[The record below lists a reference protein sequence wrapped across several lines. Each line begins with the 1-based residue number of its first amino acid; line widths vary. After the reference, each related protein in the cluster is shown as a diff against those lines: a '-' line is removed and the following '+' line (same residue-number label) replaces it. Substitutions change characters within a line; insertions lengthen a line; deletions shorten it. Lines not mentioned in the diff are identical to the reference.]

1 MLKGVHVTLMIGPG
15 VPEPAPESVLDALVS
30 LEVTNASGNDA
41 SGFELSFTLAN
52 NSAMQTLF
60 LLAGGVS
67 IPFVRVVIAITV
79 NGSMSVI
86 MDGVMTDHE
95 FSPGGADGQSTM
107 RVKGVD
113 LTGIMDIID
122 FSGIPYPAMPREARV
137 ALVVAKYAVLGL
149 VPLVIPSILLD
160 VPLPIE
166 TIPQQQGNDLAYVR
180 QLANEVGYI
189 FCIEPT
195 STPGASI
202 AYWGP
207 EIRVGTPQ
215 PALTI
220 NMDQESNV
228 ETLSFRFDKNARVMP
243 IVWVQ
248 EPITKLSI
256 PIPIPDITPLS
267 PPLGAIPP
275 IPPKVQELVGNA
287 KYNPLQAMVIALTK
301 AAQSADCVFCDGS
314 LDVIRYGQV
323 LHATAEVR
331 IVDALARRG
340 HQHQFDHVAQM
351 RCRRRSSRCGRSS
364 RSDKGRRCC
373 RASSSHP
380 RRTRLRGRDDKRR
393 AKER

>member
-15 VPEPAPESVLDALVS
+15 LPAPVPESVLDALVS

-52 NSAMQTLF
+52 NSPMQLLF

-67 IPFVRVVIAITV
+67 IPFVRVVIAVTV

-95 FSPGGADGQSTM
+95 FSPGGADGQSTL

-113 LTGIMDIID
+113 LTGLMDIID

-149 VPLVIPSILLD
+149 VPLVIPSILID
-160 VPLPIE
+160 VPLPTQ
-166 TIPQQQGNDLAYVR
+166 TIPRQQGNDLDYVR
-180 QLANEVGYI
+180 QLAKEVGYI

-195 STPGASI
+195 STPGASM

-228 ETLSFRFDKNARVMP
+228 DSLNFRFDKNAKVMP

-256 PIPIPDITPLS
+256 PIPVPDITPLN

-287 KYNPLQAMVIALTK
+287 KYNPLQATVIALTR
-301 AAQSADCVFCDGS
+301 AAQSADCVFGDGT

-323 LHATAEVR
+323 LQARRLVGVR
-331 IVDALARRG
+331 GAGPAFDGLHYVKRVTHKIKRGEYKQSFSLARNG
-340 HQHQFDHVAQM
+340 LVSTLNTVPA
-351 RCRRRSSRCGRSS
+351 
-364 RSDKGRRCC
+364 
-373 RASSSHP
+373 
-380 RRTRLRGRDDKRR
+380 
-393 AKER
+393 

>member
-95 FSPGGADGQSTM
+95 FSPGGAVGQSTM

-166 TIPQQQGNDLAYVR
+166 TIPRQQGNDLAYVR

-256 PIPIPDITPLS
+256 PIPIPDIPPLS

-323 LHATAEVR
+323 LHGAPRLGSLTCSAPR
-331 IVDALARRG
+331 SQR
-340 HQHQFDHVAQM
+340 QFDQVAQILSTTVVAA
-351 RCRRRSSRCGRSS
+351 RPIKS
-364 RSDKGRRCC
+364 
-373 RASSSHP
+373 
-380 RRTRLRGRDDKRR
+380 KR
-393 AKER
+393 

>member
-1 MLKGVHVTLMIGPG
+1 VLKGVHVTLMIGPG
-15 VPEPAPESVLDALVS
+15 VPEPVPESVLDALVS
-30 LEVTNASGNDA
+30 IEVTNASGNDA

-107 RVKGVD
+107 RLKGVD

-149 VPLVIPSILLD
+149 VPVVIPSILLD
-160 VPLPIE
+160 MPLPIE
-166 TIPQQQGNDLAYVR
+166 TIPRQQGNDLAYVR

-228 ETLSFRFDKNARVMP
+228 ETLSFRFDKNAKVMP
-243 IVWVQ
+243 IVWIQ

-287 KYNPLQAMVIALTK
+287 KYNPLQAVVIALTK

-323 LHATAEVR
+323 LQ
-331 IVDALARRG
+331 ARRLVG
-340 HQHQFDHVAQM
+340 VRGAGPAFDGLHYVK
-351 RCRRRSSRCGRSS
+351 RVTH
-364 RSDKGRRCC
+364 KIK
-373 RASSSHP
+373 
-380 RRTRLRGRDDKRR
+380 RGEYKQSFALVRNGLISTLNTVP
-393 AKER
+393 A

>member
-1 MLKGVHVTLMIGPG
+1 VLKGVHVTLMIGPG
-15 VPEPAPESVLDALVS
+15 VPEPVPESVLDALVS
-30 LEVTNASGNDA
+30 IEVTNASGNDA

-60 LLAGGVS
+60 LLAGGVC

-107 RVKGVD
+107 RLKGVD

-149 VPLVIPSILLD
+149 VPVVIPSILLD

-166 TIPQQQGNDLAYVR
+166 TIPRQQGNDLAYVR

-228 ETLSFRFDKNARVMP
+228 ETLSFRFDKNAKVMP
-243 IVWVQ
+243 IVWIQ

-287 KYNPLQAMVIALTK
+287 KYNPLQAVVIALTK

-323 LHATAEVR
+323 LQ
-331 IVDALARRG
+331 ARRLVG
-340 HQHQFDHVAQM
+340 VRGAGPAFDGLHYVK
-351 RCRRRSSRCGRSS
+351 RVTH
-364 RSDKGRRCC
+364 KIK
-373 RASSSHP
+373 
-380 RRTRLRGRDDKRR
+380 RGEYKQSFALVRNGLISTLNTVP
-393 AKER
+393 A

>member
-1 MLKGVHVTLMIGPG
+1 VLKGVHVTLMIGPG
-15 VPEPAPESVLDALVS
+15 VPEPVPESVLDALVS
-30 LEVTNASGNDA
+30 IEVTNASGNDA

-107 RVKGVD
+107 RLKGVD

-149 VPLVIPSILLD
+149 VPVVIPSILLD

-166 TIPQQQGNDLAYVR
+166 TIPRQQGNDLAYVR

-228 ETLSFRFDKNARVMP
+228 ETLSFRFDKNAKVMP
-243 IVWVQ
+243 IVWIQ

-287 KYNPLQAMVIALTK
+287 KYNPLQAVVIALTK

-323 LHATAEVR
+323 LQ
-331 IVDALARRG
+331 ARRLVG
-340 HQHQFDHVAQM
+340 VRGAGPAFDGLHYVK
-351 RCRRRSSRCGRSS
+351 RVTH
-364 RSDKGRRCC
+364 KIK
-373 RASSSHP
+373 
-380 RRTRLRGRDDKRR
+380 RGEYKQSFALVRNGLISTLNTVP
-393 AKER
+393 A